1 MWLEEMEKL
10 GHKKYRSLIQNQ
22 ITEKLREIKR
32 LELQQHEA
40 DSKRHLE
47 EQLNQLS
54 VEWLSDCPDRK

>member
-10 GHKKYRSLIQNQ
+10 GQKKYRSLIQNQ

-54 VEWLSDCPDRK
+54 VE

>member
-40 DSKRHLE
+40 DSKRHLD

-54 VEWLSDCPDRK
+54 VE